1 MKIIIAITPLRS
13 QAEPLMAAAAL
24 LVAAGHDV
32 IVTTAEPYAARA
44 RTAGA
49 RYHPPMP
56 GAERDL
62 SGFGRLFPQRAL
74 LPPGP
79 LQQRFDLERITLAPM
94 AAQYATLNQL
104 LEREDFDLI
113 LHDNLFAGALPL
125 LLGAGPARPTV
136 VALGT
141 TVMPLPRSDGAPVG
155 QGLPPPG
162 NSAQRT
168 LYEQIVDDTAARM
181 HAPLRLQAG
190 AILAQ
195 LGARA
200 LDLPLLEAIV
210 TLPDQYLQLGV
221 PGFEFARHA
230 GARIPQFI
238 GALPR
243 PCAGSLPPALA
254 GLARP
259 GRRLILVTQGTL
271 SNRDQGQL
279 IEPAITALADL
290 PDSIVLVATGG
301 VRPGVLPVELP
312 PNVLLT
318 HDLPFATVMPY
329 VDVLVTN
336 GGYGGVMQALSQG
349 VPLVCAGLSE
359 FKAEVALCV
368 QRAGAGIDL
377 MTDAPSPR
385 RIRQAVHALLI
396 DPSYRGRAQDLAQ
409 RFERHDAADVLPR
422 VLARLAAKRQ
432 PACATSPR

>member
-1 MKIIIAITPLRS
+1 MKIIVPITPLRS
-13 QAEPLMAAAAL
+13 QAEPLLAAVAH
-24 LVAAGHDV
+24 LVAAGHHV
-32 IVTTAEPYAARA
+32 IVTTAAPYAARA
-44 RTAGA
+44 RAAGA

-62 SGFGRLFPQRAL
+62 SGFGRLYPQRAL

-94 AAQYATLNQL
+94 AAQYATLCQL
-104 LEREDFDLI
+104 LEREDIDLI
-113 LHDNLFAGALPL
+113 LHDNLYAGALPL
-125 LLGAGPARPTV
+125 LLGAGPARPAV

-141 TVMPLPRSDGAPVG
+141 TVMPLPRRDGAPIG
-155 QGLPPPG
+155 QGLPSPC
-162 NSAQRT
+162 NTAQRT
-168 LYEQIVDDTAARM
+168 LYDHIVDDTAARM
-181 HAPLRLQAG
+181 HAPLRLQAD

-195 LGARA
+195 LGALA
-200 LDLPLLEAIV
+200 PELPLLEAIV

-230 GARIPQFI
+230 RARVPQFT

-243 PCAGSLPPALA
+243 PGPARLPPALDF
-254 GLARP
+254 LSMP

-279 IEPAITALADL
+279 IEPAIAALADL
-290 PDSIVLVATGG
+290 PDSTVLVATGG

-312 PNVLLT
+312 NNVLLA
-318 HDLPFATVMPY
+318 HDLPFAAVMPY

-336 GGYGGVMQALSQG
+336 GGYGGAMQALSQG

-385 RIRQAVHALLI
+385 QIRQAVHALLV

-409 RFERHDAADVLPR
+409 QFERHDAAEVLPE
-422 VLARLAAKRQ
+422 VLARLAATRE
-432 PACATSPR
+432 PACKTSLR